1 MEQLVRLRELKGF
14 SQRALAKESGVSPAT
29 IYELENGRRR
39 PNPTTLRKLAGALN
53 VEVADLLGTEYPKEG
68 RRSSPEPT
76 LFNGLEE
83 ERRPPPLQSWTAL
96 VSRVADRWEKEIA
109 EREQE
114 WQGAE
119 PAVRSHVKRLPNFN
133 WAVEISKTANDIV
146 DVASEQMELA
156 LGVATS
162 SEALE
167 LFRAFKRLD
176 KVIEQTRSWFDVDAR
191 DAPGLA
197 QVYDFQEA
205 LKRMEK
211 KIGARAS

>member
-114 WQGAE
+114 WQGAK
-119 PAVRSHVKRLPNFN
+119 PAVRSYVKRPANLN
-133 WAVEISKTANDIV
+133 WAVEIRNTANDIV
-146 DVASEQMELA
+146 GVAGEQMELA
-156 LGVATS
+156 LGGATS
-162 SEALE
+162 FEALE
-167 LFRAFKRLD
+167 LFRAFKQLN
-176 KVIEQTRSWFDVDAR
+176 KVIEQTSPWFDVDAG